1 VDAWRTRL
9 TGSASFPKIPRI
21 WDANLREW
29 LANLREFDTTKL
41 HCLQFALI
49 RLDFAVIRVSN
60 FVGLSKGLRV
70 SNNTP
75 HHRETTSNQAN
86 MNECP
91 KCHGRMSEGFV
102 LDHGDYNAK
111 KLQEWIEGEPVK
123 SFWHGYHTKDREAFV
138 VKTFRC
144 ERCGFLESYAQTP
157 AE

>member
-1 VDAWRTRL
+1 MWC
-9 TGSASFPKIPRI
+9 F
-21 WDANLREW
+21 
-29 LANLREFDTTKL
+29 
-41 HCLQFALI
+41 QFALI

-60 FVGLSKGLRV
+60 FVELSRRCGCRI
-70 SNNTP
+70 T
-75 HHRETTSNQAN
+75 RRIAGETTPNQAN